1 MITALISTYHPGEK
15 TWTLDPE
22 LRRLAY
28 CCSVA
33 GDTRCLREWL
43 VTLRRRGAEFDL
55 ADTRR
60 LRVSGKREKD
70 MKVLHRW
77 IFTALAVFALC
88 RVANA
93 EPVRIR
99 LAWIAPISN
108 WGSLLL
114 EKKELARH
122 LGQSYLLEP
131 IRYSG
136 SSPMI
141 NALAN
146 GELEI
151 ADLAFSTLPIAIQN
165 AGLDDLRVVASELE
179 DGVPGFYSQ
188 EYMVRTDGSIK
199 SVEDLKDRVVAS
211 LAAGTAIDVGIRAM
225 LRRHGLENQR
235 DYTMVETPL
244 PAMRSMLGERKVDL
258 IAAVPPFSFDPELR
272 RIARTLFVH
281 REVSGETQLLMWTA
295 RKRFIEKNRAAMVDF
310 MEDSLR
316 ITRWFLNP
324 ANHQEVMEI
333 CGRITKQPPESY
345 DWVFTER
352 DYYRDPNMQPELG
365 ALQKNVDLVKDLGMF
380 KGDVDVGKYAD
391 LSMLQE
397 AIARLK

>member
-1 MITALISTYHPGEK
+1 MQVLQ
-15 TWTLDPE
+15 
-22 LRRLAY
+22 RLF
-28 CCSVA
+28 
-33 GDTRCLREWL
+33 T
-43 VTLRRRGAEFDL
+43 
-55 ADTRR
+55 
-60 LRVSGKREKD
+60 
-70 MKVLHRW
+70 VL
-77 IFTALAVFALC
+77 TVFALC
-88 RVANA
+88 SATNA

-99 LAWIAPISN
+99 LAWIAPVSN

-114 EKKELARH
+114 EKKELAHH

-131 IRYSG
+131 VRYSG

-165 AGLDDLRVVASELE
+165 AGLDDLRVIADELQ

-188 EYMVRTDGSIK
+188 EYMVRSDGPIK
-199 SVEDLKDRVVAS
+199 IVEDLKDKVVAS
-211 LAAGTAIDVGIRAM
+211 LAAGTAIDIGIRAM

-244 PAMRSMLGERKVDL
+244 PAMRSMLAEKKVDL

-272 RIARTLFVH
+272 RIARPLFFH
-281 REVSGETQLLMWTA
+281 REVSGQTQLLMWTA
-295 RKRFIEKNRAAMVDF
+295 RKGFIDNNRAAMVDF

-333 CGRITKQPPESY
+333 CGRITKQPPERY

-352 DYYRDPNMQPELG
+352 DYYRDPNMLPELS
-365 ALQKNVDLVKDLGMF
+365 ALQKNVDLVKDLGLF
-380 KGDVDVGKYAD
+380 KGDVYVSKYAD
-391 LSMLQE
+391 LSILQE
-397 AIARLK
+397 ATARLK

>member
-1 MITALISTYHPGEK
+1 
-15 TWTLDPE
+15 
-22 LRRLAY
+22 
-28 CCSVA
+28 
-33 GDTRCLREWL
+33 
-43 VTLRRRGAEFDL
+43 
-55 ADTRR
+55 
-60 LRVSGKREKD
+60 

-77 IFTALAVFALC
+77 LFTMLTVFALC

-99 LAWIAPISN
+99 LAWIAPVSN

-114 EKKELARH
+114 EKRELARH
-122 LGQSYLLEP
+122 LGQSYILEP
-131 IRYSG
+131 VRYSG

-146 GELEI
+146 GELEV

-188 EYMVRTDGSIK
+188 EYMVRIDGSIQT
-199 SVEDLKDRVVAS
+199 VEDLKNRVVAS
-211 LAAGTAIDVGIRAM
+211 LAAGTAVDIGIRAM

-235 DYTMVETPL
+235 DYTIVETPL
-244 PAMRSMLGERKVDL
+244 PAMRSMLGEKKVDL
-258 IAAVPPFSFDPELR
+258 IAAVPPFSFEPELR
-272 RIARTLFVH
+272 KIARPLFVH

-295 RKRFIEKNRAAMVDF
+295 RKGFIDNNRSAMVDL

-316 ITRWFLNP
+316 ITRWFLDP
-324 ANHQEVMEI
+324 ANHQEVMGI
-333 CGRITKQPPESY
+333 CGRITKQPPERY

-352 DYYRDPNMQPELG
+352 DYYRDPDMLPEMG
-365 ALQKNVDLVKDLGMF
+365 ALQKNVDLVKDLGLF
-380 KGDVDVGKYAD
+380 KGDVDVSKYAD
-391 LSMLQE
+391 LSILRE